1 MAKVTMDFWRDEH
14 TGPACLEYSY
24 VPEGK
29 RRTIQLR
36 PGQQEAIQAD
46 TVPDD
51 LKPSHVQVYTLTNN
65 DTVSLDMWQF
75 PPGPPHVLP
84 VMGAQVSVLQKRMVT
99 AGMVTYSDETV
110 NSGSAPL
117 DPFPRPCPQGR
128 RAAEPFAAADRPR
141 D

>member
-1 MAKVTMDFWRDEH
+1 MATITMDFWRDEF

-36 PGQQEAIQAD
+36 PGQQEVIQTD

-51 LKPSHVQVYTLTNN
+51 LKASQVQVYTLTNN
-65 DTVSLDMWQF
+65 DIVSLAMWQF
-75 PPGPPHVLP
+75 PPGPPYILP
-84 VMGAQVSVLQKRMVT
+84 VIRAQVSVLQERMVA

-117 DPFPRPCPQGR
+117 DPFPRPCPQTS
-128 RAAEPFAAADRPR
+128 AKPRPKAK
-141 D
+141 

>member
-1 MAKVTMDFWRDEH
+1 MATITMDFWRDDY

-36 PGQQEAIQAD
+36 PGQQEAIQDD

-65 DTVSLDMWQF
+65 DAVSLGMWQF
-75 PPGPPHVLP
+75 PPGPPYVLP
-84 VMGAQVSVLQKRMVT
+84 VIGAQVSVFMAHSSLLDVLR
-99 AGMVTYSDETV
+99 
-110 NSGSAPL
+110 PL
-117 DPFPRPCPQGR
+117 DHVLATARSCDLR
-128 RAAEPFAAADRPR
+128 MLAIRDRKKAVSL
-141 D
+141 

>member
-1 MAKVTMDFWRDEH
+1 MAKVTMDFWRDDH
-14 TGPACLEYSY
+14 TGAACLEYSY

-75 PPGPPHVLP
+75 PPGPPYVLP
-84 VMGAQVSVLQKRMVT
+84 VIGAQVSVLQKRMVA

-117 DPFPRPCPQGR
+117 DPFSRPCPQGR
-128 RAAEPFAAADRPR
+128 RAPEPFAAADRPR